1 MKFVQSEVKV
11 SVNLILSSPVD
22 TTFIETERET
32 LLAPYED
39 KSRVLKT
46 LRYLSEVMV
55 NGTDIPGLQGKPG
68 VMPAPLPQVDE
79 EYQRGFKQV
88 CLTTRQFNHRSLDNK
103 LLVMI

>member
-1 MKFVQSEVKV
+1 M
-11 SVNLILSSPVD
+11 D
-22 TTFIETERET
+22 TTFIETENET

-68 VMPAPLPQVDE
+68 SMPAPLPAVGG

-88 CLTTRQFNHRSLDNK
+88 RVNLAS
-103 LLVMI
+103 